1 MKFLYGDS
9 TPSPLTSNFLEF
21 LRDSLDFS
29 VFALHVDDELASI
42 RERHEAITHAADAEI
57 ARLEALGS
65 DVAAAVDQADKGA
78 ADSETSRCAAQLG
91 AASAELIAQAIAAVR
106 ERLEGQ
112 RGLITAEEGAQRDA
126 CFRALETMLLPHS
139 PPQSS
144 VTLRIERGS
153 RGGYSAW
160 RQGQTPFGLT
170 WRVDLAVPAGHPFA
184 GDNPMEKLAAHV
196 EVHAP
201 EQTGWLKKEVKLRA
215 QRLDRFLLTEAVD
228 DGQTVTLRLRTD
240 ASGAQG
246 LDLVVNPDEK
256 TVTASR
262 AGVGTDPAA
271 GAFDPASE
279 DAPGLVGLAEK
290 VRAAAAELTPTRL
303 VDATYGNDDVRHETV
318 FAPFV
323 EQLVT
328 FMAPIVRDVARHSL
342 TPTELVLR
350 RLLSSERRE
359 EIFVAKS
366 TLSEK
371 LAPLRPDLRRMFDVL
386 GLDAMPRASHMPQPP
401 PEANDGEPPTRAEL
415 PRSYPPPP
423 LNPPGPDR

>member
-29 VFALHVDDELASI
+29 VFALNVDEELAGI
-42 RERHEAITHAADAEI
+42 REREKTLTHAADTEI

-78 ADSETSRCAAQLG
+78 AESETTRCAAQLG

-112 RGLITAEEGAQRDA
+112 RGLIAAEEAAQRDA
-126 CFRALETMLLPHS
+126 CFRALESLLLPHS

-144 VTLRIERGS
+144 VSLRIERGA
-153 RGGYSAW
+153 RGGYSAS
-160 RQGQTPFGLT
+160 RQGQTPFGLA
-170 WRVDLAVPAGHPFA
+170 WRVDLAVPAGHAFA
-184 GDNPMEKLAAHV
+184 DDTPMEKLAPHV

-201 EQTGWLKKEVKLRA
+201 EQTGWIKKEVKLKP
-215 QRLDRFLLTEAVD
+215 QRLDRLLLTEVVD
-228 DGQTVTLRLRTD
+228 DGEKVTLRLRTD

-246 LDLVVNPDEK
+246 LDLVVDPDDK

-262 AGVGTDPAA
+262 AGAGTDPAA
-271 GAFDPASE
+271 GTFELASE
-279 DAPGLVGLAEK
+279 DLPGLVGVAEK
-290 VRAAAAELTPTRL
+290 VRAAASDLTPTRL
-303 VDATYGNDDVRHETV
+303 AEATFDDNDLRQEAG
-318 FAPFV
+318 FGGFV
-323 EQLVT
+323 QKLVT
-328 FMAPIVRDVARHSL
+328 FMAPIVKDVSRHSL

-350 RLLSSERRE
+350 RLITSERRE

-366 TLSEK
+366 TLSDK
-371 LAPLRPDLRRMFDVL
+371 LSPLRADLRRTFDVL
-386 GLDAMPRASHMPQPP
+386 GLDAVPRASHLPQPP
-401 PEANDGEPPTRAEL
+401 PEAHEGDPPARAEL

-423 LNPPGPDR
+423 LNPPRA

>member
-29 VFALHVDDELASI
+29 VFALHVDEELTGI
-42 RERHEAITHAADAEI
+42 RERERATTHAADAEI
-57 ARLEALGS
+57 ARLEALGG

-78 ADSETSRCAAQLG
+78 ADSETSRCAAHLG
-91 AASAELIAQAIAAVR
+91 AASAELIAQSIASVR

-112 RGLITAEEGAQRDA
+112 RALIAAEEGAQRDA
-126 CFRALETMLLPHS
+126 CFRALETLLLPHS

-144 VTLRIERGS
+144 VSLRIERGS
-153 RGGYSAW
+153 RGGYTAS
-160 RQGQTPFGLT
+160 RQGQTPFGLA
-170 WRVDLAVPAGHPFA
+170 WRIDLAVPAGHAFA
-184 GDNPMEKLAAHV
+184 GDSPMEKFAAHV
-196 EVHAP
+196 EIHAP
-201 EQTGWLKKEVKLRA
+201 EQTGWLKKEVKLKA
-215 QRLDRFLLTEAVD
+215 QRLDRFLLTEVVD
-228 DGQTVTLRLRTD
+228 DGAAVTFKLRTD

-246 LDLVVNPDEK
+246 LDLEVDPDDK

-262 AGVGTDPAA
+262 AGAGTDPAA
-271 GAFDPASE
+271 GAFELAPE
-279 DAPGLVGLAEK
+279 DLAGLVGVAEK
-290 VRAAAAELTPTRL
+290 ARAAASELTPTRL
-303 VDATYGNDDVRHETV
+303 VEATFNEGDLRQEEA
-318 FAPFV
+318 FAGFI
-323 EQLVT
+323 EKLVT
-328 FMAPIVRDVARHSL
+328 FMAPIVKDVSRHSL

-366 TLSEK
+366 TLSDK
-371 LAPLRPDLRRMFDVL
+371 LVPLRPDVRRMFDVL

-401 PEANDGEPPTRAEL
+401 PEAHDGDPPARAEL

-423 LNPPGPDR
+423 LNPSRP